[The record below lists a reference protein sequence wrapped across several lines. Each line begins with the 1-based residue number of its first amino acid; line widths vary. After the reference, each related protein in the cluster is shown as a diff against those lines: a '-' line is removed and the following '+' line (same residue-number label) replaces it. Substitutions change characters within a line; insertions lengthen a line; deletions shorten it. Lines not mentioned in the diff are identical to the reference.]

1 MVWLLLMVV
10 GLGSIYFHATLSF
23 AGQLID
29 ELAIAWVVLAGFTI
43 WMPPHLLQ
51 RWPLNGSR
59 RKLGQIASVLGILVI
74 ALALVKPVL
83 NAFILISMALPA
95 VLLLFQEMKECSDR
109 RAWRLC
115 RVSVFWLLVAVVLWL
130 SDRANCH
137 FWLRVNFPYLHSLWH
152 VLIFVAAYVACVLFA
167 FLYACREHPQLRAHI
182 HYWPSNECEHGVPYV
197 HIESIGKVFVQ

>member
-1 MVWLLLMVV
+1 M
-10 GLGSIYFHATLSF
+10 
-23 AGQLID
+23 
-29 ELAIAWVVLAGFTI
+29 
-43 WMPPHLLQ
+43 
-51 RWPLNGSR
+51 
-59 RKLGQIASVLGILVI
+59 I

-95 VLLLFQEMKECSDR
+95 VLLLFQEMKEYVVYSSECSSEGREVCVACLCRCSDR